1 MNNIPEIETESS
13 FHSVVIVNVSKTN
26 KVGNGPVNMHIDQT
40 STGFN
45 RSLLVIW
52 WSIGRLKKNLVD
64 VKILGIIYPPF
75 YLTL

>member
-1 MNNIPEIETESS
+1 MNNIHEIETESS
-13 FHSVVIVNVSKTN
+13 FHSGVTVNVSKTN
-26 KVGNGPVNMHIDQT
+26 KVGNRPVNMHIDQT

-45 RSLLVIW
+45 RSLLVDW
-52 WSIGRLKKNLVD
+52 WSIGRLKKNSVD